1 VSHSKYLEASKYFEW
16 LTIRDGKPRGEVAKY
31 DASLY
36 EHQVP
41 GGMISNLKYQLETMN
56 MSERLPEILEEVGR
70 VREDLGYPILVSPF
84 AQFIVTQSVL
94 NVVQGER
101 YKTIPDEIRK
111 YACGY
116 YGKLA
121 AEPSPEFL
129 ERAKIR
135 PEERVTEAPAAHI
148 EPWIPKLRKKLG
160 AGANDEDILL
170 HAFYDEKL
178 LAPLRDPVP
187 ECRESTTPLYELVR
201 WLHDRRDI
209 RRARIRFAGTEIH
222 FAS

>member
-1 VSHSKYLEASKYFEW
+1 MGIE
-16 LTIRDGKPRGEVAKY
+16 
-31 DASLY
+31 
-36 EHQVP
+36 
-41 GGMISNLKYQLETMN
+41 
-56 MSERLPEILEEVGR
+56 ERLPEIMEEAAR
-70 VREDLGYPILVSPF
+70 VRRDLGYPIVVSPF

-94 NVVQGER
+94 NVIQGER
-101 YKTIPDEIRK
+101 YRTIPDEVRK

-116 YGKLA
+116 YGRLA
-121 AEPSPEFL
+121 AEPAPEFL

-148 EPWIPKLRKKLG
+148 DPWIPKLRARLG
-160 AGANDEDILL
+160 RQASDEDLL
-170 HAFYDEKL
+170 LNAFYGEKL

-187 ECRESTTPLYELVR
+187 ECSDSTTPLYELVK

-222 FAS
+222 FNS